1 VKVPL
6 PEQGRFPWP
15 SPCADGLGS
24 LSDPPAGGPLNDGG
38 LSPSKRGPTLITSGY
53 DAGIEHA
60 APGTGDIA
68 AIPMPFH
75 ADEKGT
81 GLRCERYGP
90 EEACASWT
98 VIPLG

>member
-1 VKVPL
+1 MLV
-6 PEQGRFPWP
+6 
-15 SPCADGLGS
+15 A
-24 LSDPPAGGPLNDGG
+24 
-38 LSPSKRGPTLITSGY
+38 PSKRAPTLITSGY

-81 GLRCERYGP
+81 GLRCDRYGP
-90 EEACASWT
+90 EEACAIWM